1 MSQICISDSD
11 DSDVFEW
18 DTDGEAEPSSVAS
31 LRNFDAPGPSTLVRR
46 VVYDIKACHLAYELH
61 LAIIMIMMWCHVTV

>member
-11 DSDVFEW
+11 DSDAFEW
-18 DTDGEAEPSSVAS
+18 DTDGEAEPSSVAA

-46 VVYDIKACHLAYELH
+46 VVYDIKACHLAYEFH
-61 LAIIMIMMWCHVTV
+61 LAKIKNKML